1 MKRKKKAETG
11 SDNGI
16 VLNGLNNSTGKRKG
30 YSLVLELVGRGCLL
44 FSIIMGT
51 IGCFTSSFGI
61 SYHVW
66 LVFPVMLVIDM
77 LLGLIFYKNWIKNLG
92 YILLFIAFLLG
103 ILRYAKYVVSGFY
116 GIVNI
121 CFAKTG
127 AVMNLSNVM
136 SYNEIMPD
144 RVTAITCFLIFY
156 GIGLSTMLNS
166 LISNYMSVGSVMLV
180 TLPICLTGLYVGLVP
195 GFFYSLLLIGGFVTM
210 YAMKKNIRIINGKS
224 MLQFMGL
231 IFAFAACFLLFVNF
245 LFPGQRIG
253 KPEALHS
260 VRAVTDE
267 YVARFVSGGLL
278 GMFNRYSGAGGMSG
292 GELGGMA
299 IVNPDYETD
308 LRVRMVPYTMQT
320 MYLKGFV
327 GIAYNR
333 TRWITG
339 NELSFDDSEQK
350 KKERDREINRESNS
364 LAERAKKDTSVYTA
378 KMEITNLDADTAYR
392 YFPYYSMI
400 KEGKNCQI
408 NDFEMTVGKTP
419 VDTTYPVTFY
429 PAGEKVSVKDMHSSA
444 FGYDVVPEENY
455 ETLARFCQASGVRTS
470 GDWETIVERL
480 RYYFQKNYPYSKR
493 PGILPRGKDFVNY
506 FLDENKTGYCA
517 HFASAATLIFRYLGF
532 EARYVEG
539 YCIPFSRV
547 QEGQP
552 VQNGV
557 LSDYLN
563 GQPLTGYEKVV
574 DVEIDDSCAH
584 AWTEVFVPGK
594 GWQVVDVTPASLQEE
609 ETGTSFG
616 FLADLFGGGK
626 RESQEI
632 DAQNGMQ
639 TGLDWERYR
648 LVGIIFAIL
657 AGGTGIMFLLLFI
670 RRKYERHL
678 VLTNPDRRIAV
689 TGIYQDFIRYM
700 RKKYPEF
707 KEEATHEQQREK
719 IAELLS
725 STSVDNIKN
734 MERMKKTKDP
744 ENIAKELIEQL
755 PEVFCVLRRALYSKC
770 EVSEEEYHQVADIIG
785 KLRKRM

>member
-1 MKRKKKAETG
+1 MRRKKKIETG
-11 SDNGI
+11 SDSGI
-16 VLNGLNNSTGKRKG
+16 VLNSLNNSTGKRKG
-30 YSLVLELVGRGCLL
+30 YPLVLELVGRGILL

-61 SYHVW
+61 SYHAW
-66 LVFPVMLVIDM
+66 LVFPVMLVLDM

-92 YILLFIAFLLG
+92 YILLFVAFLFG

-116 GIVNI
+116 GIVNL
-121 CFAKTG
+121 CFEQTG
-127 AVMNLSNVM
+127 AAMNLSNVM

-156 GIGLSTMLNS
+156 GVGLSTMLNS
-166 LISNYMSVGSVMLV
+166 LISNYMSTGSVMLV
-180 TLPICLTGLYVGLVP
+180 TLPICLIGLYIGLVP

-210 YAMKKNIRIINGKS
+210 YAMKKNIRIMNGKS

-253 KPEALHS
+253 KPAALRS
-260 VRAVTDE
+260 VRTVTDE

-308 LRVRMVPYTMQT
+308 LRVRMVPYTTET

-327 GIAYNR
+327 GISYNR

-339 NELSFDDSEQK
+339 NELSFASSEQK
-350 KKERDREINRESNS
+350 EKERSQEINRESNS
-364 LAERAKKDTSVYTA
+364 LAERAKKDTSVYAA

-392 YFPYYSMI
+392 YFPYYSLI
-400 KEGKNCQI
+400 KEGENCRI

-429 PAGEKVSVKDMHSSA
+429 PEGTKVSVKDTHSSA

-455 ETLARFCQASGVRTS
+455 ATLARFCQASGVRTA

-480 RYYFQKNYPYSKR
+480 RSYFQKNYPYSKR
-493 PGILPRGKDFVNY
+493 PGIMPRGKDFVNY

-547 QEGQP
+547 REGQP
-552 VQNGV
+552 VENGV
-557 LSDYLN
+557 LSDYL
-563 GQPLTGYEKVV
+563 GGKPLAGYEKVV

-594 GWQVVDVTPASLQEE
+594 GWQVVDVTPASMQEE

-626 RESQEI
+626 RENQEI
-632 DAQNGMQ
+632 DAQNGMP

-648 LVGIIFAIL
+648 LVGIVFAIL
-657 AGGTGIMFLLLFI
+657 AGCIGVMFLLFFI
-670 RRKYERHL
+670 RKKYAKHL

-689 TGIYQDFIRYM
+689 TGIYQEFIRYM
-700 RKKYPEF
+700 RKKYPAF
-707 KEEATHEQQREK
+707 IEEATHEQQREK
-719 IAELLS
+719 ITEFLKSTVVENTKTVGRVKKAEGS
-725 STSVDNIKN
+725 
-734 MERMKKTKDP
+734 
-744 ENIAKELIEQL
+744 ENTVRELIEQL
-755 PEVFCVLRRALYSKC
+755 PEVFFILRRALYSKG
-770 EVSEEEYHQVADIIG
+770 EVSEKEYRLVADIIG
-785 KLRKRM
+785 KLRKRL